1 MASQYNGT
9 TSALLSQ
16 AQSSISNALM
26 IAARIGGARTPN
38 LKERRFRHDVRAIN
52 LDPPPK
58 FSDVFDGA
66 DSSDALIA
74 GLNDKVDAWLAK
86 YFPSINGQFQNVPE
100 DYLVGVISGV
110 RPFGLDATV
119 FDLVW
124 HRARDRAY
132 RTATSEQRTLAAAFS
147 ARGFGLP
154 PGAMADAIAQ
164 SEQRATAAA
173 LEVNREQAVKD
184 AEIKA
189 DLLKHAVSTAA
200 QLKQGILNTSAE
212 FFRNYYSAHGLGNE
226 TARIRAA
233 AYQSYYGALAS
244 YYNVE
249 IAWENLRMDS
259 AKTTAEVD
267 GAIDRNRVSLYSG
280 NGVPAAHAQASRGMA
295 EIAASSAAAAGTLVA
310 QIENI

>member
-1 MASQYNGT
+1 MASEYSST
-9 TSALLSQ
+9 TEALLDN
-16 AQSSISNALM
+16 AQRSMEHALM
-26 IAARIGGARTPN
+26 IAARIGGTRLS
-38 LKERRFRHDVRAIN
+38 LKERQFSHSVRKIK

-66 DSSDALIA
+66 DSSDAIIA

-110 RPFGLDATV
+110 KPFGVDATV

-154 PGAMADAIAQ
+154 PGAMVDAIAQ

-173 LEVNREQAVKD
+173 LEVNREQAIKD
-184 AEIKA
+184 ADIKV
-189 DLLKHAVSTAA
+189 DILKHAVGVAT
-200 QLKQGILNTSAE
+200 QLKTGILNTSAE
-212 FFRNYYSAHGLGNE
+212 FFRNYYSAYGHGNDV
-226 TARIRAA
+226 ARIRAQ
-233 AYQSYYGALAS
+233 AYQSYYNALSS

-249 IAWENLRMDS
+249 IAWENLRMES
-259 AKTTAEVD
+259 AAKTAEVD
-267 GAIDRNRVSLYSG
+267 GAIDRNRVAAYSG
-280 NGVPAAHAQASRGMA
+280 NAVPAAHAQASRGMA
-295 EIAASSAAAAGTLVA
+295 EIAASSASAAGTLVA